1 MATFK
6 SRSTSSKTTW
16 TFPWTNTNI
25 VGIGI
30 GVAVIVV
37 GFILLYMGTVTSWDN
52 PLSVSV
58 APVVLVIGYCV
69 IVPWA
74 IMRKSNESE

>member
-6 SRSTSSKTTW
+6 SRSKASKASW

-25 VGIGI
+25 VGLGI
-30 GVAVIVV
+30 GVAVILV

-52 PLSVSV
+52 PLSISV

-74 IMRKSNESE
+74 IMRKSTPKE